1 MQPIVPS
8 EALKREIWAKAKPI
22 YGVDP
27 AILREDEKGFWMVY
41 HQFRTKD
48 KCAWDIIEK
57 PKKGSKRDGR
67 QVELIPIATLPYKFA
82 FGIPHVVN
90 RLIDIEGSMKH

>member
-27 AILREDEKGFWMVY
+27 AIVREDEKGFWMVFD
-41 HQFRTKD
+41 QFRTKD
-48 KCAWDIIEK
+48 KCAWDIIERPRK
-57 PKKGSKRDGR
+57 SANGDNRKI
-67 QVELIPIATLPYKFA
+67 ELIPMATLPYQFFLGSA
-82 FGIPHVVN
+82 DVVTG
-90 RLIDIEGSMKH
+90 LFDINGSMDH